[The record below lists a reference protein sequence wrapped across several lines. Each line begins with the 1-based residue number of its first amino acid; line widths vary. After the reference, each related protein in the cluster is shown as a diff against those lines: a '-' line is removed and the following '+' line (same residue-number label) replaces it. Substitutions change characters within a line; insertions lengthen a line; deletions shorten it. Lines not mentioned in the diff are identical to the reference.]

1 MLGISS
7 ECDERFMLGISS
19 EREVRAVLGISS
31 GSAAARKP
39 REFRVVLG
47 DMEAA

>member
-1 MLGISS
+1 MLRSRCGGSS
-7 ECDERFMLGISS
+7 SAAARKPLEGS
-19 EREVRAVLGISS
+19 AVLGISS